1 MVAKDNIVPLEAAQS
16 NRTALSDGFPQ
27 RAAAK
32 ASNTRRMSA
41 PAVQL
46 KAFLHRQLSNYLQA
60 LFDKVDDALFDLAE
74 HAPNNQQQNMF
85 FESMREVRFKRVEIE
100 QEFLNALQSGFVDIF
115 DVDEKPEQLDASLN
129 SAGFSDASDALALL
143 EEDLVEEMVAIDSMV
158 LKFQKLLSEP
168 LRALNARLAHL
179 ADYQALGVDAS
190 LLINPISPKNLCHYF
205 SDACRMLGIDIKSR
219 IVLFKLF
226 EKIVLSDLDQ
236 VYKQSNEKL
245 IQANILPQLPI
256 QVRRTSS
263 PALHRQ
269 DQIGSS
275 KNTKTAHPAQDTQQA
290 QELAQLMSYV
300 PEYGSSLPCNAADPL
315 ADALQSLKTSN
326 YPAIGSEVLLQ
337 LLHSLQQGQAVPTA
351 VSAHCAT
358 PPGNIQRPDELL
370 INLANKLAACSDNQG
385 HSIGQGERDVI
396 GLVSMLFQLVIEDRV
411 VSGPMK
417 AAISRLQI
425 PIIKVALNESNF
437 FCTPSHPAR
446 RLLNEMTQA
455 VVGWEAADNYHTD
468 PLYQIICSTVERV
481 TQDYTNDSTIFFD
494 VMADLKSWIDDENKR
509 IELRKKRLID
519 AESGRDESASARAA
533 VKRIIEQN
541 LTNDTPEFIV
551 VMLESSWSN
560 LLFLAY
566 LQQGQESEQWHDAL
580 ITMQQLL
587 WTVAPQRTRDDRAEL
602 LAQLP
607 NLLESLRQGIDSINH
622 DKCAVGDFFEK
633 LEKVHMQV
641 MQRPS
646 PAGDT
651 QLSNDRPHHRRE
663 EQKMGLGEQA
673 RAVTKNG
680 LLVAAVS
687 QANTHS
693 EFESHQPLE
702 LYQKSASELAVGQWV
717 ELIEDNKKK
726 RCRLVAVLRNSGKRI
741 FVNRTGSKAAEL
753 DVNEIAQMLE
763 SGEMLL
769 LENAQLFDKALTS
782 IIDGLRKQQH
792 VAESA

>member
-1 MVAKDNIVPLEAAQS
+1 
-16 NRTALSDGFPQ
+16 
-27 RAAAK
+27 
-32 ASNTRRMSA
+32 
-41 PAVQL
+41 
-46 KAFLHRQLSNYLQA
+46 
-60 LFDKVDDALFDLAE
+60 
-74 HAPNNQQQNMF
+74 
-85 FESMREVRFKRVEIE
+85 
-100 QEFLNALQSGFVDIF
+100 
-115 DVDEKPEQLDASLN
+115 
-129 SAGFSDASDALALL
+129 
-143 EEDLVEEMVAIDSMV
+143 
-158 LKFQKLLSEP
+158 
-168 LRALNARLAHL
+168 
-179 ADYQALGVDAS
+179 
-190 LLINPISPKNLCHYF
+190 
-205 SDACRMLGIDIKSR
+205 
-219 IVLFKLF
+219 
-226 EKIVLSDLDQ
+226 
-236 VYKQSNEKL
+236 
-245 IQANILPQLPI
+245 
-256 QVRRTSS
+256 
-263 PALHRQ
+263 
-269 DQIGSS
+269 
-275 KNTKTAHPAQDTQQA
+275 
-290 QELAQLMSYV
+290 
-300 PEYGSSLPCNAADPL
+300 
-315 ADALQSLKTSN
+315 
-326 YPAIGSEVLLQ
+326 
-337 LLHSLQQGQAVPTA
+337 VPTA
-351 VSAHCAT
+351 VSANCAT
-358 PPGNIQRPDELL
+358 PPRNIQRPDELL

-481 TQDYTNDSTIFFD
+481 AQDYTNDSTIFLD

-551 VMLESSWSN
+551 VMLEGSWSN

-607 NLLESLRQGIDSINH
+607 NLLQSLRQGIDSINH

-663 EQKMGLGEQA
+663 EQKMGLGDQTST
-673 RAVTKNG
+673 VTKNG

-687 QANTHS
+687 QANTQT
-693 EFESHQPLE
+693 EFESHQPLGP
-702 LYQKSASELAVGQWV
+702 YQKSASELAVGQWV

-741 FVNRTGSKAAEL
+741 FINRTGSKAAEL

-782 IIDGLRKQQH
+782 IIDGLRKQRH
-792 VAESA
+792 AAESA

>member
-1 MVAKDNIVPLEAAQS
+1 MVAKDNIVPLDAAQS
-16 NRTALSDGFPQ
+16 NRAAPSDGFPH
-27 RAAAK
+27 RAAVK
-32 ASNTRRMSA
+32 AANTRRMSA

-46 KAFLHRQLSNYLQA
+46 KEFLHRQLSNHLQA

-85 FESMREVRFKRVEIE
+85 FESMREVRFKRVEVE
-100 QEFLNALQSGFVDIF
+100 QEFLNAVQSGFVDLFNI
-115 DVDEKPEQLDASLN
+115 DKNAEQFNASLN
-129 SAGFSDASDALALL
+129 SAGFSDALALL

-158 LKFQKLLSEP
+158 LRFEKLLSEP
-168 LRALNARLAHL
+168 LLALNERLAHL
-179 ADYQALGVDAS
+179 ADYHAVGADAG

-256 QVRRTSS
+256 KVRRTSS
-263 PALHRQ
+263 PALNRQ

-275 KNTKTAHPAQDTQQA
+275 KNTKTAHSAQQA

-300 PEYGSSLPCNAADPL
+300 PEYGSRLPCNAVDPL

-337 LLHSLQQGQAVPTA
+337 LLHSLQQGQAVPTV
-351 VSAHCAT
+351 VSANCAT
-358 PPGNIQRPDELL
+358 PPRNIQRPDELL

-481 TQDYTNDSTIFFD
+481 AQDYTNDSTIFLD

-551 VMLESSWSN
+551 VMLEGSWSN

-607 NLLESLRQGIDSINH
+607 NLLQSLRQGIDSINH

-663 EQKMGLGEQA
+663 EQKMGLGDQTST
-673 RAVTKNG
+673 VTKNG

-687 QANTHS
+687 QANTQT
-693 EFESHQPLE
+693 EFESHQPLGP
-702 LYQKSASELAVGQWV
+702 YQKSASELAVGQWV

-741 FVNRTGSKAAEL
+741 FINRTGSKAAEL

-782 IIDGLRKQQH
+782 IIDGLRKQRH
-792 VAESA
+792 AAESA

>member
-1 MVAKDNIVPLEAAQS
+1 MVAKDNIVPLDAAQS
-16 NRTALSDGFPQ
+16 NKAAASDGFPQ
-27 RAAAK
+27 RAGAK
-32 ASNTRRMSA
+32 AANTRRMSA

-46 KAFLHRQLSNYLQA
+46 KEFLHRQLSNYLQA

-100 QEFLNALQSGFVDIF
+100 QEFLNAVQSGFVDIF
-115 DVDEKPEQLDASLN
+115 NIDKKPEQLNASLN

-158 LKFQKLLSEP
+158 LKFEKLLSEP
-168 LRALNARLAHL
+168 LLALDTRLAHL
-179 ADYQALGVDAS
+179 ADYHVVGVDAG
-190 LLINPISPKNLCHYF
+190 LLINPISPKNLCHHF
-205 SDACRMLGIDIKSR
+205 SHACRMLGIDIKSR

-226 EKIVLSDLDQ
+226 EKNVLSDLGR
-236 VYKQSNEKL
+236 VYKQSNDKL
-245 IQANILPQLPI
+245 SQANILPQLAVKVKRP
-256 QVRRTSS
+256 SS
-263 PALHRQ
+263 PVLHRQ
-269 DQIGSS
+269 SRIGSLET
-275 KNTKTAHPAQDTQQA
+275 TKSVHSAQETQQA
-290 QELAQLMSYV
+290 HELVRLMSYV
-300 PEYGSSLPCNAADPL
+300 SEYGSSLQCNAADPL
-315 ADALQSLKTSN
+315 TDALQSLKTSN
-326 YPAIGSEVLLQ
+326 YPAVGSEVLLQ
-337 LLHSLQQGQAVPTA
+337 LLHSLQQGQAVPSE
-351 VSAHCAT
+351 VSAHGAT
-358 PPGNIQRPDELL
+358 LPEDIQRPDELL

-411 VSGPMK
+411 VSEPMK

-425 PIIKVALNESNF
+425 PIIRVALNECKF
-437 FCTPSHPAR
+437 FCSPSHPAR

-481 TQDYTNDSTIFFD
+481 TQDYTNDSTIFLD
-494 VMADLKSWIDDENKR
+494 VMADLKSWIDTENKR

-551 VMLESSWSN
+551 AMLESTWSN
-560 LLFLAY
+560 LLFLAF

-587 WTVAPQRTRDDRAEL
+587 WTVAPERTRDDRAEL

-607 NLLESLRQGIDSINH
+607 NLLQSLRHGIDSINH

-646 PAGDT
+646 VTVNT
-651 QLSNDRPHHRRE
+651 QWSNDRLNH
-663 EQKMGLGEQA
+663 GLEAQTNGSGDQTS
-673 RAVTKNG
+673 AVTNNG
-680 LLVAAVS
+680 VLVATVN
-687 QANTHS
+687 QANSHR
-693 EFESHQPLE
+693 EFESQPPLGP
-702 LYQKSASELAVGQWV
+702 YQKSANELAVGQWV

-741 FVNRTGSKAAEL
+741 FINRTGSKAAEL
-753 DVNEIAQMLE
+753 DVSEIAQMLE
-763 SGEMLL
+763 TGEMLL